1 MQLGMIRPG
10 RLSANMVRRLMKDG
24 HVRVAFDVNPGARRR
39 AVRGQAPLGH
49 PRGVPGH
56 SELVIHS

>member
-39 AVRGQAPLGH
+39 AVRGQAPLGIREAF
-49 PRGVPGH
+49 PATR
-56 SELVIHS
+56 SS